1 MFLGWKSRCVFHVIC
16 QRVFTMVH
24 MTGYIPTLEQ
34 IDSLHHK
41 YAPSQAAYDLIH
53 THCVV
58 VATITRLLVSR
69 QNLLFSLRCKTN
81 EGSAHEGTALPAPNG
96 QGGLE
101 VRNEHDY
108 DQADRITGGRA
119 PRRLL
124 DERLAVIGG
133 LLHDIG
139 TYHVLKHDGID
150 GEPVA
155 FDGPRYV
162 MHGILGYRLLLDEG
176 VDESVALFA
185 RNHTGV
191 GLTRQQVI
199 DQGLP
204 LPPDDYVPTT
214 LEQEVVMVADK
225 YNSKSVPPKFLTA
238 QSYAVK
244 AARFGDENRRRWLD
258 LVEQYGEPNVPALAE
273 RFHMRVV

>member
-1 MFLGWKSRCVFHVIC
+1 
-16 QRVFTMVH
+16 

-34 IDSLHHK
+34 IDALHHK

-58 VATITRLLVSR
+58 VATIARELAGHQNMLFARRLEPGVDLSET
-69 QNLLFSLRCKTN
+69 SDATN
-81 EGSAHEGTALPAPNG
+81 QVT
-96 QGGLE
+96 GGLPP
-101 VRNEHDY
+101 
-108 DQADRITGGRA
+108 A
-119 PRRLL
+119 RLL
-124 DERLAVIGG
+124 DEHLTVIGG

-139 TYHVLKHDGID
+139 TYRLLKRDGTD
-150 GEPVA
+150 GRPVK
-155 FDGPRYV
+155 FDGSRYIL
-162 MHGILGYRLLLDEG
+162 HGLVGYQLLLDEG

-191 GLTRQQVI
+191 GLTREQVLA
-199 DQGLP
+199 QGLP

-225 YNSKSVPPKFLTA
+225 YNSKSNPPKFLTA
-238 QSYAVK
+238 QSYAEK
-244 AARFGDENRRRWLD
+244 AGRFGESNRKRWLE
-258 LVEQYGEPNVPALAE
+258 LVDQYGTPNIPALAA

>member
-1 MFLGWKSRCVFHVIC
+1 MAAQQETDGRGVQLDR
-16 QRVFTMVH
+16 QQDA
-24 MTGYIPTLEQ
+24 PTIQYETENRQ
-34 IDSLHHK
+34 D
-41 YAPSQAAYDLIH
+41 
-53 THCVV
+53 
-58 VATITRLLVSR
+58 VADT
-69 QNLLFSLRCKTN
+69 
-81 EGSAHEGTALPAPNG
+81 
-96 QGGLE
+96 
-101 VRNEHDY
+101 
-108 DQADRITGGRA
+108 ITGGRA
-119 PRRLL
+119 PKRLL

-139 TYHVLKHDGID
+139 TYQVLKHDGSD
-150 GEPVA
+150 GAPVS

-176 VDESVALFA
+176 IDESVALFA

-191 GLTRQQVI
+191 GLTRQQVL

-238 QSYAVK
+238 QRYASK
-244 AARFGDENRRRWLD
+244 AGRFGEANRRRWLD
-258 LVEQYGEPNVPALAE
+258 LVEQYGEPNIPALAE